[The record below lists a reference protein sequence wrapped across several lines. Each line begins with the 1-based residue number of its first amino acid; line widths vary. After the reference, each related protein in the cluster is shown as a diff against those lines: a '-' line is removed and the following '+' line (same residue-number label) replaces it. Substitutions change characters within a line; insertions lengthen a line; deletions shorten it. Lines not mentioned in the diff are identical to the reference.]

1 MGTLTYGSSGTVLQ
15 FDDRLLA
22 HLQAVI
28 MAKLRRDEKF
38 GLTCSHDAGGYTSVW
53 LHPSIPLVF
62 TFDTVD
68 RPQLNRPWVELLM
81 QSANSGSGLS
91 MIPEPRD

>member
-1 MGTLTYGSSGTVLQ
+1 MGTLTYGSAGTVLH
-15 FDDRLLA
+15 FDDRMLA
-22 HLQAVI
+22 HLQTVI

-38 GLTCSHDAGGYTSVW
+38 GLTSAHGPTGLTSVW

-62 TFDTVD
+62 TFDSSD
-68 RPQLNRPWVELLM
+68 RPQLNRAWVELLM

-91 MIPEPRD
+91 VVPEPKG